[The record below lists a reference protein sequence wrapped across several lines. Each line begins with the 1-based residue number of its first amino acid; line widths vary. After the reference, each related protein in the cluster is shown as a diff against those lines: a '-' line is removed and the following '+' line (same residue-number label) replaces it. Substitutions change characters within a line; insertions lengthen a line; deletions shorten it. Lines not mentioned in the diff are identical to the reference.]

1 MKAVLNKFSSF
12 FLQGGLKDTV
22 SRFSVSVLC
31 ALTLFIVSVATNM
44 NFILSGEL
52 LLRLISCVV
61 VGYFWFGGMRL
72 VAESMDWTRTKEMT
86 RAFLVY
92 VPFAA
97 LMALAEDFGQYLL
110 FIIPALLLFL
120 MVSPYAA
127 TRYKNE
133 DDLSFW
139 LFNRYLWVGVLLSF
153 LAIIVMTGGLQAAFM
168 SVEALFKV
176 NLPHKWMSNIWSF
189 SAFLVGPVY
198 ALSLVPKQF
207 SYADENECEKTPG
220 LMFMLNWIL
229 APLILIYFL
238 ILYAYFTK
246 LLIIQE
252 LPLGVLAYMV
262 TGFAGVGIA
271 TYLIG
276 WPVKEKTGALMQKFY
291 KYFFP
296 ALIIPVILQF
306 MAIGE
311 RIHTF
316 GVTEQRYLVALSAVW
331 LAVLVFL
338 FTWRKNT
345 SIKLMP
351 CVLMGLLVLA
361 SFGPW
366 GAVGL
371 SGHSQQSRLEQLL
384 VKHEIL
390 QDGKVAKTENDIPF
404 EDRKSISSK
413 LEYLKKSK
421 RHSKLRE
428 WFPDKDDGEWK
439 QFSVYDMT
447 KEMGFEY
454 VSHYMRG
461 PSDDR
466 FNFYSNDNDKKLLP
480 VGGYDF
486 VTHYIYAS
494 ARGDD
499 NDVVLSYQKID
510 ADADKKTP
518 QISWNLNKSNTLTVS
533 VEGRGDVVFDLA
545 ELVEAQRA
553 GKEGDNER
561 KMIAEKLGKGMKIRL
576 VFSNLSGKMED
587 GSPVVENV
595 SFVILL
601 DL

>member
-1 MKAVLNKFSSF
+1 MKSF
-12 FLQGGLKDTV
+12 FQKITSFFTEGGLKETV
-22 SRFSVSVLC
+22 SRFPVSVFC
-31 ALTLFIVSVATNM
+31 ALTLFIISVITNL
-44 NFILSGEL
+44 NIITPEDPF
-52 LLRLISCVV
+52 LRLISCVV

-72 VAESMDWTRTKEMT
+72 VAETLEWSRAKEMT

-97 LMALAEDFGQYLL
+97 LMALAEDYGQYLL
-110 FIIPALLLFL
+110 FIVPALLLFL
-120 MVSPYAA
+120 MISPYVA

-153 LAIIVMTGGLQAAFM
+153 LAIIVMTGGLNLAFF
-168 SVEALFKV
+168 SVEALFKID
-176 NLPHKWMSNIWSF
+176 LSHKLMSNIWSF

-207 SYADENECEKTPG
+207 SYVDENECEKTPG

-238 ILYAYFTK
+238 ILYAYFVK
-246 LLIIQE
+246 LLIVQE

-276 WPVKEKTGALMQKFY
+276 WPVREKIGALMQKFY

-311 RIHTF
+311 RIYTF
-316 GVTEQRYLVALSAVW
+316 GVTEQRYIVALSAVW
-331 LAVLVFL
+331 LAALVFL

-345 SIKLMP
+345 SIKLIP
-351 CVLMGLLVLA
+351 GILMALLALA
-361 SFGPW
+361 AFGPW

-371 SGHSQQSRLEQLL
+371 SGYSQQSRLENLL

-390 QDGKVAKTENDIPF
+390 QDGKIAKTENDIPF

-428 WFPDKDDGEWK
+428 WFPDKNDADWK
-439 QFSVYDMT
+439 SFSVYDMT

-454 VSHYMRG
+454 VSHYMKLPR
-461 PSDDR
+461 DDSFSFR
-466 FNFYSNDNDKKLLP
+466 NNINSKTLLP
-480 VGGYDF
+480 VSGYDF
-486 VTHYIYAS
+486 VSRNVYAN
-494 ARGDD
+494 ARDD
-499 NDVVLSYQKID
+499 NSTSVKNRQRID
-510 ADADKKTP
+510 AGEGAP
-518 QISWNLNKSNTLTVS
+518 AIEWYLNKSNELTIN
-533 VEGRGDVVFDLA
+533 VEGRGDVVFDLTKM
-545 ELVEAQRA
+545 VEEQRA
-553 GKEGDNER
+553 SNEQKNDR
-561 KMIAEKLGKGMKIRL
+561 KIAVEKLGRSMKIRL
-576 VFSNLSGKMED
+576 IFSNISGKIED
-587 GSPVVENV
+587 GAPRVDSV
-595 SFVILL
+595 SFAMLL